1 MKDDKYMS
9 ILAIYVNSKFQ
20 LSEGFLRTKVGL
32 VKDDITLVLNEHNL
46 RSITHDLEL
55 GIHTFKDKSKALF
68 NILQPEYELYNI
80 SGDFEYDDITMKTK
94 LVVIP
99 GIIAITFDEKTFLV
113 PSSVSLH
120 IGIIN
125 TIMITLVRKL

>member
-1 MKDDKYMS
+1 M
-9 ILAIYVNSKFQ
+9 
-20 LSEGFLRTKVGL
+20 
-32 VKDDITLVLNEHNL
+32 VKDDITLVLYEHSL
-46 RSITHDLEL
+46 SSITHELEL
-55 GIHTFKDKSKALF
+55 GIYTFKDKSKALF

-80 SGDFEYDDITMKTK
+80 SGDIEYDDITMKTK

-113 PSSVSLH
+113 PSSISLH